1 VAQASWLG
9 FERRGRLVVTC
20 VIALTAL
27 ALNGAAASAATHHG
41 RHVKQS
47 RVHRHPKPVRRATH
61 HVTAPATNPA
71 PQPQP
76 AAAPAQCADANTP
89 ATSASLDAMRAAV
102 VCLVNQQRNAHGL
115 PSLTASPQ
123 LNNSAQ
129 GWSATMVATGNFT
142 HGPGNAFADR
152 ISAAG
157 YDWQDAGENIATGYP
172 TPAAVVTAWMASPE
186 HCTNIL
192 NPSYRNVGT
201 GESPAAVGI
210 FASGPATWAQ
220 DFGLL
225 MSQSPLSTNTG
236 PQKGCPY

>member
-1 VAQASWLG
+1 MAHGSGLG
-9 FERRGRLVVTC
+9 RGRLVVTC
-20 VIALTAL
+20 IIALTAL
-27 ALNGAAASAATHHG
+27 VPSAATASAASHHN
-41 RHVKQS
+41 RHVKHS
-47 RVHRHPKPVRRATH
+47 RVHRHRKPVHRATH
-61 HVTAPATNPA
+61 HATAPAPHPA
-71 PQPQP
+71 Q
-76 AAAPAQCADANTP
+76 APAQCADANTP

-102 VCLVNQQRNAHGL
+102 VCLINQQRNAHGL
-115 PSLTASPQ
+115 PSLTASSQ

-129 GWSATMVATGNFT
+129 GWSATMVSTGNFT

-172 TPAAVVTAWMASPE
+172 TPATVVKAWMASPE

-210 FASGPATWAQ
+210 FASGPATWVQ